1 MITRKI
7 YPEICKKLDGKK
19 ILILTGARQVGKTTL
34 LETLRDMVMDE
45 GATVHFFTLED
56 PDILRDFNQ
65 HPDKLFSYIP
75 RGKTCYLL
83 IDEIQYL
90 DDPSNFLKYHYDL
103 HKDWLKLVV
112 TGSSAFYLDHKFR
125 DSLAGRKWIIPIHPF
140 SFSEFLDAKGEEK
153 YSQIIRKNSLQF
165 LLGQKRVLLNPQRKI
180 LNELY
185 LEYST
190 YGGYPE
196 VVTCTEIEEKKE
208 LLKELHTSLLKKDI
222 YDSAIQNEAKFF
234 ILVKIL
240 ASQVGEMVNA
250 NEIAGTLQLSRD
262 TVQHYLFVLEK
273 SFVIKLVR
281 PFHRNLRKELTKMPK
296 VYFLDPGYR
305 NSILKNFQGFNDR
318 MDMGGYLENIFLT
331 EMCRC
336 PIEDIKFW
344 RTQDKNEVD
353 FVVNEQ
359 IAFEAKATLQSF
371 KKSKYRMFCKTH
383 PEISLHPI
391 TLHDPNSLELLDFA
405 S

>member
-1 MITRKI
+1 M
-7 YPEICKKLDGKK
+7 
-19 ILILTGARQVGKTTL
+19 
-34 LETLRDMVMDE
+34 
-45 GATVHFFTLED
+45 
-56 PDILRDFNQ
+56 
-65 HPDKLFSYIP
+65 
-75 RGKTCYLL
+75 
-83 IDEIQYL
+83 
-90 DDPSNFLKYHYDL
+90 
-103 HKDWLKLVV
+103 
-112 TGSSAFYLDHKFR
+112 
-125 DSLAGRKWIIPIHPF
+125 
-140 SFSEFLDAKGEEK
+140 
-153 YSQIIRKNSLQF
+153 
-165 LLGQKRVLLNPQRKI
+165 
-180 LNELY
+180 Y

-222 YDSAIQNEAKFF
+222 YESAIQNEAKFF

-359 IAFEAKATLQSF
+359 IAFEAKVTLQSF

>member
-7 YPEICKKLDGKK
+7 YPEICKKLDGNK

-185 LEYST
+185 LEY
-190 YGGYPE
+190 E
-196 VVTCTEIEEKKE
+196 
-208 LLKELHTSLLKKDI
+208 
-222 YDSAIQNEAKFF
+222 
-234 ILVKIL
+234 
-240 ASQVGEMVNA
+240 
-250 NEIAGTLQLSRD
+250 
-262 TVQHYLFVLEK
+262 
-273 SFVIKLVR
+273 
-281 PFHRNLRKELTKMPK
+281 
-296 VYFLDPGYR
+296 
-305 NSILKNFQGFNDR
+305 
-318 MDMGGYLENIFLT
+318 
-331 EMCRC
+331 
-336 PIEDIKFW
+336 
-344 RTQDKNEVD
+344 
-353 FVVNEQ
+353 
-359 IAFEAKATLQSF
+359 
-371 KKSKYRMFCKTH
+371 
-383 PEISLHPI
+383 
-391 TLHDPNSLELLDFA
+391 
-405 S
+405 